1 MLPRNNPFYGQN
13 AKDGGERVH
22 ALPSPICARNWPRP
36 GACCTKL
43 QAIRA
48 EITRV

>member
-22 ALPSPICARNWPRP
+22 ALPSPICARNWSRP